1 MTSYALW
8 NNKGGV
14 GKSFLCFVASCEY
27 AQNHP
32 ESDVYVV
39 DLCPQGNVSETLLGG
54 QTNGAKNLSKL
65 TTLTPRCTVGGYL
78 ESRLSSPFQTLTDI
92 SPYIVQPHKYNK
104 QIPSNLHLISGDN
117 FVELLAE
124 PIRQASQLS
133 LPLDAWKKVMLWI
146 HDLIN
151 QLRTNS
157 GERDSIF
164 FIDCNPSFSIYTQ
177 QAIVAADSLIIPFTP
192 DESSRRGVEN
202 VAALLY
208 GVTNSPSSSTY
219 ARLSF
224 SGKAD
229 DQGVRLPKLRHFIN
243 NRVTFYEGKPSKAF
257 AAASKG
263 IKDTV
268 DSFYSK
274 KKSLFEVKDKKP
286 SSYFIDIPDNHSANI
301 VCALNGTPLSKL
313 KAGPHEIRG
322 ERIQVNSGPLDRYKI
337 ALTKFVKQL

>member
-27 AQNHP
+27 AQTHP
-32 ESDVYVV
+32 ETDVYVI

-54 QTNGAKNLSKL
+54 QQSGSKNLSKL
-65 TTLTPRCTVGGYL
+65 ASQSPRSTVAGYL
-78 ESRLSSPFQTLTDI
+78 ESRLSSPFQPLTVVTN
-92 SPYIVQPHKYNK
+92 YVVAPHKSNK
-104 QIPSNLHLISGDN
+104 LIPENLKLVAGDN

-133 LPLDAWKKVMLWI
+133 LPLDAWKKVISWI
-146 HDLIN
+146 DDLVN
-151 QLRTNS
+151 QLRTQS
-157 GERDSIF
+157 GPRDSIF

-177 QAIVAADSLIIPFTP
+177 QALIAAESLIVPFTP

-208 GVTNSPSSSTY
+208 GVTNSSAGATY

-224 SGKAD
+224 AGKAD
-229 DQGVRLPKLRHFIN
+229 EHGVRLPKLRHFVN

-268 DSFYSK
+268 DAFFVK
-274 KKSLFEVKDKKP
+274 RKSLFQIKDKSP
-286 SSYFIDIPDNHSANI
+286 STYFIDIPDNHSANI

-313 KAGPHEIRG
+313 KAGPHVIRG
-322 ERIQVNSGPLDRYKI
+322 THSS
-337 ALTKFVKQL
+337 